1 MQLGAQ
7 TPFDGTTAERT
18 ALTDLT
24 NHRGRLF
31 FETDTKAVYMCDG
44 ASWYPVI
51 VDHDHSGDAGDG
63 GVLEIDEALVA
74 TGATTGHVLTVQADD
89 SIAAAAAAGGG
100 AAAGQYDD
108 YDFVIATGNTSTTA
122 SSFTALNS
130 MSVSITLSAPGI
142 ILAWFNCT
150 NYINAT
156 GHTPIYEIFR
166 GTTALSTLGYS
177 TPSLVNSWESVGLCG
192 AAALAA
198 GTYTVNVKWYRSSAG
213 TATSG
218 HRMLS
223 ALALLT

>member
-89 SIAAAAAAGGG
+89 SIAAAAAGGG
-100 AAAGQYDD
+100 AAVLD
-108 YDFVIATGNTSTTA
+108 YDSASAAAITESTSTIYVDI
-122 SSFTALNS
+122 NS
-130 MSVSITLSAPGI
+130 MSVSVTVGEGALIDVTSVIELYGSGADVSGGFK
-142 ILAWFNCT
+142 L
-150 NYINAT
+150 Y
-156 GHTPIYEIFR
+156 R
-166 GTTALSTLGYS
+166 STTALTQEAEHYAVRFQHQVVTLR
-177 TPSLVNSWESVGLCG
+177 WIE
-192 AAALAA
+192 ALAA
-198 GTYTVNVKWYRSSAG
+198 GTYTYTLRWRKVSG
-213 TATSG
+213 TRLGATG
-218 HRMLS
+218 RYMV
-223 ALALLT
+223 AIAFTE

>member
-89 SIAAAAAAGGG
+89 SIAAAAAGG
-100 AAAGQYDD
+100 AGLVLTLGLY
-108 YDFVIATGNTSTTA
+108 TSTSWDGDAKVTA
-122 SSFTALNS
+122 SGTIDLSAVFGLPAGIKAISVSLLFVDETVGVWGSLNS
-130 MSVSITLSAPGI
+130 TS
-142 ILAWFNCT
+142 
-150 NYINAT
+150 
-156 GHTPIYEIFR
+156 
-166 GTTALSTLGYS
+166 
-177 TPSLVNSWESVGLCG
+177 
-192 AAALAA
+192 
-198 GTYTVNVKWYRSSAG
+198 
-213 TATSG
+213 TSG
-218 HRMLS
+218 SDGISGVTTIANRYAIVDGIVPCDANGDVYFGHGGELDAVHIRITGYWS
-223 ALALLT
+223 